1 MCGIVAAIT
10 EGNVCPILIEGLKR
24 LEYRGYDSAG
34 IALLG
39 NSDVSAAGSSG
50 SIHRVRRPG
59 KVAELEAALTAEPHE
74 SHIGVAHTRW
84 ATHGV
89 PDESNAHPHI
99 SGDRVI
105 VVHNGIIENYEVL
118 KAQQIERGFEFT
130 SETDTEVIAHQIMFY
145 LDDERDLLQAVAAA
159 CRDLQGAYAL
169 GVLDSRNPDRF
180 VAARNGSPLIIG
192 VGKNGNYIS
201 SDVQALV
208 KFTQGFIYM
217 ENGEIAEIRR
227 DSIALFDDK
236 LGAVERAPERAVFS
250 ADAADLGEFK
260 HYMHKEI
267 HEQPSTVAD
276 TLEGRL
282 FKDTVPDE
290 VLGPS
295 AARILDTTRGLQI
308 VACGTSYHAAL
319 VAKYWFEE
327 FTDLFCRVEIASEF
341 RYRKQFIPDGA
352 LFVTLSQSGETA
364 DTLAALELAKSRSY
378 LSSLAICN
386 VAQSS
391 LVRESE
397 LVLMTHAGPEI
408 GVASTKAFTTQLTA
422 LMLLVV
428 LLGKHRQSDRRARGT
443 TDDTLAGLVAQLR
456 NLPSRLEQV
465 LELEPAIATLAREYA
480 DKKHALFLGRG
491 LHYPIAMEGAL
502 KMKEISY
509 IHAEAYPAGELK
521 HGPLALV
528 DQNMPVIAVAP
539 NDHLLAKLKSNLE
552 EVRTRGGILH
562 VFSDKAADLD
572 RHNKAAA
579 TVIEINAPENAVAP
593 IIFSVPLQ
601 LLAYHTALL
610 KGTDVDQ
617 PRNLAKA
624 VTVE

>member
-1 MCGIVAAIT
+1 MCGIVAAIADSD
-10 EGNVCPILIEGLKR
+10 VCPVLVEGLKQ

-34 IALLG
+34 IALLDNGAGG
-39 NSDVSAAGSSG
+39 NV
-50 SIHRVRRPG
+50 HRVRKPG
-59 KVAELEAALTAEPHE
+59 KVAELEAALAADPRA
-74 SHIGVAHTRW
+74 SRIGIAHTRW

-89 PDESNAHPHI
+89 PDEANAHPHV
-99 SGDRVI
+99 SGDRVVI
-105 VVHNGIIENYEVL
+105 VHNGIIENHEAL
-118 KAQQIERGFEFT
+118 KAQQTERGFEFA
-130 SETDTEVIAHQIMFY
+130 SETDTEVIAHQIMSY
-145 LDDERDLLQAVAAA
+145 LGERGDLLQAVAAA
-159 CRDLQGAYAL
+159 CRDLHGAYAL
-169 GVLDSRNPDRF
+169 GVLDSRDPERF
-180 VAARNGSPLIIG
+180 IAARNGSPLVIG
-192 VGKNGNYIS
+192 IGAHGNYIS
-201 SDVQALV
+201 SDVRALV
-208 KFTQGFIYM
+208 KLAQDFIYM

-227 DSIALFDDK
+227 DRVSLFDA
-236 LGAVERAPERAVFS
+236 GMNAVERAPERAAFT
-250 ADAADLGEFK
+250 ADAADLGEFT

-267 HEQPSTVAD
+267 HEQPSAVAD

-282 FKDTVPDE
+282 FKDSVPDE
-290 VLGPS
+290 VLGPR
-295 AARILDTTRGLQI
+295 AARVLDATRALQI

-327 FTDLFCRVEIASEF
+327 FTDLICRVEIASEF
-341 RYRKQFIPDGA
+341 RYRRQSIPGGT

-364 DTLAALELAKSRSY
+364 DTLAALELARSRSY

-422 LMLLVV
+422 LMLLVIM
-428 LLGKHRQSDRRARGT
+428 LGKRRGPGRGT
-443 TDDTLAGLVAQLR
+443 AADTFAGLVAQLR
-456 NLPSRLEQV
+456 NLPSRLEQA
-465 LELEPAIATLAREYA
+465 LELEPEITQLAQQYA
-480 DKKHALFLGRG
+480 DKHHALFLGRG
-491 LHYPIAMEGAL
+491 LHHPIAMEGAL

-528 DQNMPVIAVAP
+528 DRNMPVIAVAP

-562 VFSDKAADLD
+562 VFSDKTARLSSRDPMT
-572 RHNKAAA
+572 
-579 TVIEINAPENAVAP
+579 TVIELNAPENAVAP
-593 IIFSVPLQ
+593 IIFSLPLQ
-601 LLAYHTALL
+601 LLAYHTAVL

-617 PRNLAKA
+617 PRNLAKS

>member
-1 MCGIVAAIT
+1 MCGIVAAIAKD
-10 EGNVCPILIEGLKR
+10 NVCPVLMEGLKR

-34 IALLG
+34 IALL
-39 NSDVSAAGSSG
+39 DTSSG
-50 SIHRVRRPG
+50 NNIHRIRKPG
-59 KVAELEAALTAEPHE
+59 KVAELAAALAADPGE

-84 ATHGV
+84 ATHGA
-89 PDESNAHPHI
+89 PAEANAHPHI
-99 SGDRVI
+99 SENRVI
-105 VVHNGIIENYEVL
+105 VVHNGIIENYEEL
-118 KAQQIERGFEFT
+118 KTQQTQNGFTFT

-145 LDDERDLLQAVAAA
+145 LKQKDDLLQAVAAA
-159 CRDLQGAYAL
+159 CQDLHGAYAL
-169 GVLDSRNPDRF
+169 GVLDSLDPERF
-180 VAARNGSPLIIG
+180 IAARNGSPLIIG
-192 VGKNGNYIS
+192 IGDNGNYIS
-201 SDVQALV
+201 SDAQAMMN
-208 KFTQGFIYM
+208 FTQEFIYM
-217 ENGEIAEIRR
+217 ENGEVAEIRR
-227 DSIALFDDK
+227 DSVALFDGDLNMIK
-236 LGAVERAPERAVFS
+236 RAPEHADLNAV
-250 ADAADLGEFK
+250 AADLGEFK

-267 HEQPSTVAD
+267 HEQPSAVAD

-290 VLGPS
+290 VLGPD
-295 AARILDTTRGLQI
+295 AARVLDATKALQI

-327 FTDLFCRVEIASEF
+327 FTDLSCQVEIASEF
-341 RYRKQFIPDGA
+341 RYRRQFIPDGS

-378 LSSLAICN
+378 LSSLTVCN

-428 LLGKHRQSDRRARGT
+428 LLGKRYG
-443 TDDTLAGLVAQLR
+443 LAHAAIAELVAQLR

-465 LELEPAIATLAREYA
+465 LELEPEIVQLAQQYA
-480 DKKHALFLGRG
+480 DKSDALFLGRG
-491 LHYPIAMEGAL
+491 QHYPIAMEGAL

-509 IHAEAYPAGELK
+509 IHAEAYAAGELK

-528 DQNMPVIAVAP
+528 DQDMPVIAVAP

-562 VFSDKAADLD
+562 VFADKAVRFSSRDNEAI
-572 RHNKAAA
+572 
-579 TVIEINAPENAVAP
+579 VIELDAPENAVAP
-593 IIFSVPLQ
+593 IIFTLPLQ

-617 PRNLAKA
+617 PRNLAKS

>member
-1 MCGIVAAIT
+1 MCGIVAAIA
-10 EGNVCPILIEGLKR
+10 ENDICPVLMEGLKR

-39 NSDVSAAGSSG
+39 DEPEGAPGDN
-50 SIHRVRRPG
+50 IHLIRKPG
-59 KVAELEAALTAEPHE
+59 KVAELENTLKADPRK
-74 SHIGVAHTRW
+74 SRIGVAHTRW

-89 PDESNAHPHI
+89 PDEANAHPHI
-99 SGDRVI
+99 SGNRVI
-105 VVHNGIIENYEVL
+105 VVHNGIIENYEEL
-118 KAQQIERGFEFT
+118 KARQTERGFTFA
-130 SETDTEVIAHQIMFY
+130 SETDTEVIAHQIMLY
-145 LDDERDLLQAVAAA
+145 LDEKGDLLQAVSAT

-169 GVLDSRNPDRF
+169 GVLDSRDPERF
-180 VAARNGSPLIIG
+180 IASRNGSPLIIG
-192 VGKNGNYIS
+192 IGTGGNYIS
-201 SDVQALV
+201 SDIQALI
-208 KFTQGFIYM
+208 KFAQDFIYM
-217 ENGEIAEIRR
+217 ENGEIAEVRR
-227 DSIALFDDK
+227 DGFALFDEE
-236 LGAVERAPERAVFS
+236 LNAIQRAPEHAFFT
-250 ADAADLGEFK
+250 ADAAELGEFS

-267 HEQPSTVAD
+267 HEQPSAVAD

-290 VLGPS
+290 VLGPNVAPILN
-295 AARILDTTRGLQI
+295 AARGLQI

-327 FTDLFCRVEIASEF
+327 FTDLFCRIEIASEF
-341 RYRKQFIPDGA
+341 RYRKQTIPKNT

-397 LVLMTHAGPEI
+397 RVLMTHAGPEI

-422 LMLLVV
+422 LMLLVI
-428 LLGKHRQSDRRARGT
+428 LLGKHHGMSQET
-443 TDDTLAGLVAQLR
+443 IAGLVAQLR

-465 LELEPAIATLAREYA
+465 LELEPEIRQLARQYA
-480 DKKHALFLGRG
+480 DKHNALFLGRG
-491 LHYPIAMEGAL
+491 LHHPIAMEGAL

-528 DQNMPVIAVAP
+528 DRNMPVIAVAP

-562 VFSDKAADLD
+562 VFSDKGAELNSRGSRAI
-572 RHNKAAA
+572 
-579 TVIEINAPENAVAP
+579 TVIELSAPENAVAP
-593 IIFSVPLQ
+593 IIFSLPLQ
-601 LLAYHTALL
+601 LLAYHTAVL

-617 PRNLAKA
+617 PRNLAKS